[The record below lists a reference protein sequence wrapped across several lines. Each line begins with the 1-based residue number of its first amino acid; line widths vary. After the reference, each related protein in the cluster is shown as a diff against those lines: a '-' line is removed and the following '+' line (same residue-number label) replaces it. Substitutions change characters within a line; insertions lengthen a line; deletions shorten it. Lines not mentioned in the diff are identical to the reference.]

1 MADLLTIEN
10 LGNLLMLCFLQAVLG
25 FDNLLYISIESQRA
39 PVAQQ
44 RAVRFW
50 GIIIAV
56 ALRVVLLFVM
66 INLIERLSEPFFVMN
81 WTGILEGGVNFATLV
96 FVIGGIFII
105 YTAVKEISHM
115 LSVEHLDHDVEH
127 KSGKSAVQVIMLIVF
142 MNLIFSFDSILS
154 ALAITDVFFVLATAI
169 LLSGAA
175 MLLLADHV
183 TAFLEKNR
191 MYEVLGL
198 FILLIVGVVLLGEAG
213 VAAEHAMHAAAAEA
227 AHGAADAAHGAAEA
241 TDLSIRVFGYP
252 LVPMSKTTFYFAVI
266 VLFAVE
272 ILQSGYARKLAAER
286 HAAQSR
292 KV

>member
-1 MADLLTIEN
+1 MIDLFTLEN

-44 RAVRFW
+44 RSVRYW

-56 ALRVVLLFVM
+56 ALRVVLLFTMVQ
-66 INLIERLSEPFFVMN
+66 LIDALSEPFYIFH
-81 WTGILEGGVNFATLV
+81 WDGILTGGVNFATVV
-96 FVIGGIFII
+96 FLFGGIFII

-115 LSVEHLDHDVEH
+115 LSLDHLHTDVEG
-127 KSGKSAVQVIMLIVF
+127 KSGKSAAQVIALIVF
-142 MNLIFSFDSILS
+142 MNLIFSFDSVLS
-154 ALAITDVFFVLATAI
+154 AIAITDVFPILAAAI

-175 MLLLADHV
+175 MLVLADGV
-183 TAFLEKNR
+183 TAFLQKNR

-198 FILLIVGVVLLGEAG
+198 FILLIVGVVLIGEAG
-213 VAAEHAMHAAAAEA
+213 VAAAHAMESAAAVDEVASHT
-227 AHGAADAAHGAAEA
+227 AHDN
-241 TDLSIRVFGYP
+241 DLALKIFGYA

-272 ILQSGYARKLAAER
+272 IIQSGYKRKLEAER
-286 HAAQSR
+286 MASQNH
-292 KV
+292 